1 MAFEFSLSCVYT
13 KGVSMVLGTGQCG
26 LDTAT
31 VKPLAVSRASS
42 PIMNGSYPPK
52 GLQPDTCYYN
62 LGTQGHSSISH
73 PYKRMRP

>member
-13 KGVSMVLGTGQCG
+13 KDVSMVLGTGQCG

-52 GLQPDTCYYN
+52 GGLQPDTCYYN
-62 LGTQGHSSISH
+62 VGMQGHSSISQ
-73 PYKRMRP
+73 PL